1 MFSLNLASVAIS
13 SALAIVPLSF
23 QMQATNTLQTVE
35 QQQISMKSE
44 LREIVIVA
52 EALLDTFYKMA
63 SQDHSVFE
71 RLEGIDIAALLKQ
84 SEHLLNGL
92 RSHFSAEADVELLD
106 NFAKTV
112 EKTNQLY
119 QAIEYKKE
127 ADHILLSRVNSPAS
141 IMIKHGSNRDD
152 IRQALLGN

>member
-1 MFSLNLASVAIS
+1 
-13 SALAIVPLSF
+13 
-23 QMQATNTLQTVE
+23 
-35 QQQISMKSE
+35 
-44 LREIVIVA
+44 
-52 EALLDTFYKMA
+52 MA